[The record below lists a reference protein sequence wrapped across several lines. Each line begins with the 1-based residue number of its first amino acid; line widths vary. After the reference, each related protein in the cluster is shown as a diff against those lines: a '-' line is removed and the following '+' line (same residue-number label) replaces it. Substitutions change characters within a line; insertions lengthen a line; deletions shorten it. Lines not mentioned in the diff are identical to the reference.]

1 MRSGSAPT
9 ALSPRPARLSE
20 TGTRAG
26 TRLYGDSVRP
36 EDSKP
41 ASAPASSGQD
51 PGTAPEAW
59 RTHIRAAR
67 ARLRPHLDPTPL
79 VRSIPLT
86 KELGRPAYLKLES
99 LQPVGAFKVRPALNS
114 ILCRLG
120 ECRER
125 GVIANSSGNFAQAVA
140 YAAALNRVD
149 ALIVMMRSASRFKRD
164 RTVEF
169 GGRVSL
175 CEDSFEA
182 RFEMTERLRRETGR
196 LLLHPYDSIETIAG
210 DATLGTELADQ
221 VEGDFDVFVPVSGGG
236 LIAGTA
242 LAAKAARPGCR
253 IYGAQAKRNPATKLS
268 LEAGRAVRGKPA
280 KSLADA
286 LTVLKPG
293 ARTFPI
299 IQRHVEDVLLVSEQG
314 LAAEVRWLVTH
325 QKLIAE
331 PGGAASVA
339 AARLAPRDSGRPVV
353 CVISGGNVAP
363 ELLRRLLGESAAA

>member
-1 MRSGSAPT
+1 MQPCGSK
-9 ALSPRPARLSE
+9 L
-20 TGTRAG
+20 
-26 TRLYGDSVRP
+26 
-36 EDSKP
+36 
-41 ASAPASSGQD
+41 APAAESGGPD

-59 RTHIRAAR
+59 RAHIRAACN
-67 ARLRPHLDPTPL
+67 RLRPHLDPTPL
-79 VRSIPLT
+79 VRSVPLT
-86 KELGRPAYLKLES
+86 EQLGRPAYLKLES
-99 LQPVGAFKVRPALNS
+99 FQPVGAFKVRPALNS

-140 YAAALNRVD
+140 YAAALNGVD
-149 ALIVMMRSASRFKRD
+149 ALIVMMRNASRFKRD

-169 GGRVSL
+169 GGRVAL

-210 DATLGTELADQ
+210 DATLGIELAGQ
-221 VEGDFDVFVPVSGGG
+221 IEADFDVFVPVSGGG

-253 IYGAQAKRNPATKLS
+253 IYGVQAERNPATKLS
-268 LEAGRAVRGKPA
+268 LEAGQPVRGKPA

-299 IQRHVEDVLLVSEQG
+299 IQRHVEDVLLVSEQS
-314 LAAEVRWLVTH
+314 LAAEVCWLATH
-325 QKLIAE
+325 QKLVAE

-339 AARLAPRDSGRPVV
+339 AARAAPPGQREAGCVRHQWRQRCARSAEEASSGIRHGLRWSGKAAARGPWRARRDSNPRP
-353 CVISGGNVAP
+353 
-363 ELLRRLLGESAAA
+363 AA